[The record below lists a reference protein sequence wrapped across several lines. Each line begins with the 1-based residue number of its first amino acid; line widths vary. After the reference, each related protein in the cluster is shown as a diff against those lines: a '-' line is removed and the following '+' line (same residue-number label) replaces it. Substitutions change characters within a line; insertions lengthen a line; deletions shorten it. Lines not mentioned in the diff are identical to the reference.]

1 MTEVMVVFILGCVV
15 RTYAGLCSLVHVC
28 VPYIQ
33 IKGMTLEQEAG
44 PVKKGTIV
52 STWVPLQSPGLRN
65 KWQDP
70 HSTQRGYY

>member
-1 MTEVMVVFILGCVV
+1 MTEVKVVFILGCVV

-44 PVKKGTIV
+44 PVKKE
-52 STWVPLQSPGLRN
+52 Q
-65 KWQDP
+65 
-70 HSTQRGYY
+70 